1 MVSASYTREDI
12 IKNLNSADGATRHNA
27 IVAAGELCDTEINS
41 MIEKLCSSSDPATR
55 YFAKKTIKK
64 IKDSMQKNEPEL
76 AFTPAVQQGSGF
88 EVLKVLLASSNS
100 ENRQRA
106 LKALA
111 VGFNMEALPYL
122 VEMLKSEKDPFVIA
136 SLVKLVGK
144 YGGAGNIDNLSVFL
158 NHEDPR
164 VRANTIEGLELA
176 GTEKII
182 AYIVPFINDVD
193 NRIRANAVKALSKF
207 KSDEMLEVLGSM
219 IKSDQ
224 LWMRD
229 SAIFALQQVASE
241 PAVDLLCGAVMDSE
255 KNISNNAMQ
264 ALIKIGS
271 VYALKKVDELRL
283 ALKEKSSVPSFKK
296 IINASSGDAHAV
308 SGDSAAAGSA
318 LTGTPEAEI
327 NKIQTEVLAV
337 KETAAPLKTAAFS
350 HDMQPASQASS
361 DADGARP
368 SKTEGAF
375 EKLKANI
382 TKKETMLINIVKDE
396 DSQIMSNFK
405 IDLEDNFVGYVNE
418 INFVSLAVLAQA
430 EKKKPVAEKNE
441 GGEEIMGGGTLRQ
454 VNTENAA
461 RLSNEAKKKMLLD
474 SLKGGKSKK

>member
-1 MVSASYTREDI
+1 
-12 IKNLNSADGATRHNA
+12 
-27 IVAAGELCDTEINS
+27 VAAGELCDPEINLI
-41 MIEKLCSSSDPATR
+41 IEKLCASSDPATR

-64 IKDSMQKNEPEL
+64 LKDSIQKVEPEL
-76 AFTPAVQQGSGF
+76 AFTPAVQQGSSF

-111 VGFNMEALPYL
+111 VGFNMEALPVL

-136 SLVKLVGK
+136 SIVKLVGK
-144 YGGAGNIDNLSVFL
+144 YGGPENIESLSVFL

-176 GTEKII
+176 GTDKII

-219 IKSDQ
+219 IRSDQ

-241 PAVDLLCGAVMDSE
+241 QAVELLCGAVMDSE

-283 ALKEKSSVPSFKK
+283 ALKEKTAVPSFKK
-296 IINASSGDAHAV
+296 LLNAAAENAAASSSATAVTASHEPGAARAPEAGVNKTADEGGDAKSLTAAR
-308 SGDSAAAGSA
+308 DSAAPAQP
-318 LTGTPEAEI
+318 TPQPLQP
-327 NKIQTEVLAV
+327 QTEAG
-337 KETAAPLKTAAFS
+337 
-350 HDMQPASQASS
+350 
-361 DADGARP
+361 GAMAG
-368 SKTEGAF
+368 KNEGAF

-382 TKKETMLINIVKDE
+382 TKKETTLINIVKDE
-396 DSQIMSNFK
+396 DSLIMANFK
-405 IDLEDNFVGYVNE
+405 IDLEDNFTGYVNE
-418 INFVSLAVLAQA
+418 IAYVSLSVLAQA
-430 EKKKPVAEKNE
+430 EKKKPAAEKNE
-441 GGEEIMGGGTLRQ
+441 ANQEIMGGGTLKQ
-454 VNTENAA
+454 VNAENAA
-461 RLSNEAKKKMLLD
+461 KFSNEAKKKMLLD
-474 SLKGGKSKK
+474 SLKGGKVKK

>member
-1 MVSASYTREDI
+1 MVSASFTREDI
-12 IKNLNSADGATRHNA
+12 IKNLNSPDGATRHNA
-27 IVAAGELCDTEINS
+27 IVAAGELCDPEINLI
-41 MIEKLCSSSDPATR
+41 IEKLCSSSDPATR

-64 IKDSMQKNEPEL
+64 IKDSMQKTEPEL
-76 AFTPAVQQGSGF
+76 AFTPAVQQGSSF

-111 VGFNMEALPYL
+111 VGFNMEALPFL

-144 YGGAGNIDNLSVFL
+144 YGGAENIESLSVFL
-158 NHEDPR
+158 SHEDPR
-164 VRANTIEGLELA
+164 VRANAIEGLELA

-229 SAIFALQQVASE
+229 SAIFALQQIASE
-241 PAVDLLCGAVMDSE
+241 PAVNLLCSAVMDSE

-271 VYALKKVDELRL
+271 VYALEKVDELRL
-283 ALKEKSSVPSFKK
+283 TLKEKAAAPSFKK
-296 IINASSGDAHAV
+296 IINAPSESASPVSSD
-308 SGDSAAAGSA
+308 AAAVEAPASRA
-318 LTGTPEAEI
+318 PEAEI
-327 NKIQTEVLAV
+327 NKISMEERAV
-337 KETAAPLKTAAFS
+337 KEPAAVHKTAAPSQGAPPLQPPQPEAA
-350 HDMQPASQASS
+350 
-361 DADGARP
+361 GAR
-368 SKTEGAF
+368 SNKNEGAF

-382 TKKETMLINIVKDE
+382 TKKETTLINIVKDE
-396 DSQIMSNFK
+396 DSQIMANFK
-405 IDLEDNFVGYVNE
+405 IDLEDNFTGYVNE
-418 INFVSLAVLAQA
+418 IAYVPLAVLTQT

-441 GGEEIMGGGTLRQ
+441 TNEEIMSGGTLKQ
-454 VNTENAA
+454 VSSENVAK
-461 RLSNEAKKKMLLD
+461 LSSEAKKKMILD
-474 SLKGGKSKK
+474 SLKGGKSKR

>member
-27 IVAAGELCDTEINS
+27 IVAAGELCDTEINQI
-41 MIEKLCSSSDPATR
+41 IEKLCSSSDPATR

-64 IKDSMQKNEPEL
+64 IKDSMQKTEPEL

-106 LKALA
+106 LKALS

-296 IINASSGDAHAV
+296 IINASSDGAHAV
-308 SGDSAAAGSA
+308 YGDAVPAGHVFSDA
-318 LTGTPEAEI
+318 PDAEI
-327 NKIQTEVLAV
+327 NRIQTEEPAA
-337 KETAAPLKTAAFS
+337 KEPAALKTAAS
-350 HDMQPASQASS
+350 SRDAAPPSQASS
-361 DADGARP
+361 EAAGARP
-368 SKTEGAF
+368 SKNDGAF

-382 TKKETMLINIVKDE
+382 TKKETTLINIVKDE

-405 IDLEDNFVGYVNE
+405 IDLEDNFTGYVNE

-430 EKKKPVAEKNE
+430 EKKKPAAEKNE
-441 GGEEIMGGGTLRQ
+441 VNEEITGGGTLKQ
-454 VNTENAA
+454 VNAENAA